1 MLYTRGQTVSRAIP
15 LAPRT
20 VGHAALAA
28 LAAFALTFGLFSTPT
43 AQAEETTSSVLF
55 VVDTSGS
62 MAGSPL
68 AQAKDALRAGI
79 GALSSGQA
87 AGLRSFAG
95 DCGNGGQLLVPV
107 ATDNRDQLNNATNQ
121 LTAGGT
127 TPTPDA
133 LRAAAGDLPSTG
145 DRTIILISD
154 GQSTCG
160 DPCAVATELKTQLGI
175 DFRVHA
181 VGFNAPDVAESEL
194 SCIANATGGRYF
206 TATNTTEL
214 SDAISAA
221 VTTGSAEIRSD
232 IDCDSPTFIG
242 VRGSGESPQSLD
254 LSYFRTHARTNKP
267 YTEEGAVNLGMG
279 ESLAPMFGFLQ
290 RQQSVDYDFNIMS
303 VSYPAIGVGASIGYY
318 TNDYRESV
326 DIGASNLGRIISA
339 LHTKCSNSARIV
351 LAGYSQGANV
361 VNRYLAQKQAVRAPE
376 LALVKSVVYFGDPNL
391 RPGRAGERHEGT
403 SYKAL
408 GVVAAGVTNGDAD
421 ISDYLSS
428 HPNVVSSFCLSGD
441 IICNPPV
448 DVVFGKGI
456 HGSYGSPDTKIT
468 CPVNGEKNVVLYQCG
483 AFRVMRD
490 LGYTL
495 PSVERTPTLLQRG
508 QEILFSV
515 GGWIANQPSLALFAS
530 TPQVIGNFTTDENG
544 NATALVRVPDDAD
557 LGDHHLIVQ
566 QPGGRSVSVPVT
578 VVDSASTSTPVFS
591 FGPEDGVEDG
601 LGSGSGSAAILFG
614 S

>member
-1 MLYTRGQTVSRAIP
+1 MSAIDMKLSRGTECYIHEVKTVSRAIP

-326 DIGASNLGRIISA
+326 DIGASNLGTDHLSTAYEMQQQCTHRSRRVLTGSKCRQSIPSA
-339 LHTKCSNSARIV
+339 E
-351 LAGYSQGANV
+351 AG
-361 VNRYLAQKQAVRAPE
+361 
-376 LALVKSVVYFGDPNL
+376 
-391 RPGRAGERHEGT
+391 
-403 SYKAL
+403 
-408 GVVAAGVTNGDAD
+408 
-421 ISDYLSS
+421 
-428 HPNVVSSFCLSGD
+428 C
-441 IICNPPV
+441 
-448 DVVFGKGI
+448 
-456 HGSYGSPDTKIT
+456 
-468 CPVNGEKNVVLYQCG
+468 
-483 AFRVMRD
+483 
-490 LGYTL
+490 
-495 PSVERTPTLLQRG
+495 
-508 QEILFSV
+508 
-515 GGWIANQPSLALFAS
+515 
-530 TPQVIGNFTTDENG
+530 
-544 NATALVRVPDDAD
+544 
-557 LGDHHLIVQ
+557 
-566 QPGGRSVSVPVT
+566 
-578 VVDSASTSTPVFS
+578 
-591 FGPEDGVEDG
+591 
-601 LGSGSGSAAILFG
+601 
-614 S
+614 